1 MNSAFSR
8 KINGLNRSQLITVA
22 KKLGITGM
30 TNKRKDDIR
39 LGILKF
45 LKTRRNSTSTLETI
59 KMVPSVSKRPLQ
71 RSRSEPSAS
80 RASNAS
86 NRVYRPRTSP
96 NTSPAE
102 SQIFSI
108 DHCSFPPVKRLVC
121 IGDIHGDLMAAI
133 KALKL
138 AGVISVNVPNDTQD
152 ITKIRWTGGS
162 TYVVQLGDQIDRV
175 RPASLFNKLCP
186 LNDPDIV
193 EDEGSDLKIITL
205 FNRLHYEA
213 LRSGGACLSVL
224 GNHELMNV
232 EGDFRYVSPK
242 EFREFGNF
250 FKADKTSRDS
260 NYPFGYKER
269 LDCFSPGGA
278 LAKKLADTRYSVL
291 QVGSWL
297 FLHGGITSHL
307 AAKYTLGE
315 INSCVRRWL
324 YGEDSQLVNLG
335 MEDIYH
341 NEDDTQ
347 SPFWSRI
354 YSDVEEFGVDE
365 KREFY
370 KTLKVLN
377 LRNRP
382 KCEIRGMVMG
392 HSPQFMY
399 DRPLNSDCNNKLW
412 RVDIGMSRAFG
423 RVGNDTN
430 RKVQV
435 LLIENDNNF
444 SIIKEQ

>member
-1 MNSAFSR
+1 MTVSTNLCLQTFISNHFLSLYFVLSNARPFSIFFLYVYLRFCYELSFSR

-80 RASNAS
+80 

-152 ITKIRWTGGS
+152 ITKIHWTGGS

-250 FKADKTSRDS
+250 FKADKTSRDD
-260 NYPFGYKER
+260 NYPYGYKER

-324 YGEDSQLVNLG
+324 YGENCQLVNLG

-347 SPFWSRI
+347 SPF
-354 YSDVEEFGVDE
+354 
-365 KREFY
+365 
-370 KTLKVLN
+370 
-377 LRNRP
+377 
-382 KCEIRGMVMG
+382 
-392 HSPQFMY
+392 
-399 DRPLNSDCNNKLW
+399 
-412 RVDIGMSRAFG
+412 
-423 RVGNDTN
+423 
-430 RKVQV
+430 
-435 LLIENDNNF
+435 
-444 SIIKEQ
+444 

>member
-1 MNSAFSR
+1 MNSAFTR

-71 RSRSEPSAS
+71 RSKSENSVTS
-80 RASNAS
+80 RT
-86 NRVYRPRTSP
+86 YRPRTSP

-102 SQIFSI
+102 SKIFSI
-108 DHCSFPPVKRLVC
+108 DHCSFPPVRRLVC

-138 AGVISVNVPNDTQD
+138 AGVIDVNIPNNTQD
-152 ITKIRWTGGS
+152 ITRIHWTGGN

-175 RPASLFNKLCP
+175 RPASLFNSLCP
-186 LNDPDIV
+186 LDDPDIV

-213 LRSGGACLSVL
+213 LKSGGACLSVL

-250 FKADKTSRDS
+250 FKADKSKCDPNVPYGFR
-260 NYPFGYKER
+260 ER
-269 LDCFSPGGA
+269 QECFRPGGA

-307 AAKYTLGE
+307 ASKYTLGE

-324 YGEDSQLVNLG
+324 YGEQCNLVDAGVN
-335 MEDIYH
+335 DIYH

-365 KREFY
+365 RKEFY

-382 KCEIRGMVMG
+382 KHEIRGMVMG

-399 DRPLNSDCNNKLW
+399 GKPLNSDCNNKLW

-423 RVGNDTN
+423 RLDSDPN

-435 LLIENDNNF
+435 LLIENDNKF
-444 SIIKEQ
+444 SIMREQ